1 MAGKGS
7 AALPYARLLILFV
20 ALLAGCA
27 GQTPRGTGSAE
38 PGYVI
43 VQRGDTLSAIARR
56 AGIPL
61 LRLERF
67 NPGVDARDLAIGQRL
82 MLPGQN
88 ERAPGS
94 GQYRYEV
101 RRGDSIGRIA
111 RRFDT
116 STSRIMAANRGLD
129 ADRLQIGQLI
139 TVPVRDAPS
148 PGAGTTA
155 GPAPAASLPPDAGPW
170 AWPVQRPE
178 VVREFGPDER
188 DTLQPM
194 LVNAGGDQR
203 ARAVAPG
210 TVRFAGTMRQL
221 GGVIIVHHAQNLQSV
236 YAYCDRLMVD
246 DGRRVETGTP
256 LCEVRRT
263 DSGHHSLLFDVRL
276 AGRPFNPRQII
287 Q

>member
-1 MAGKGS
+1 M
-7 AALPYARLLILFV
+7 LFIV
-20 ALLAGCA
+20 LLAGCA
-27 GQTPRGTGSAE
+27 GQTPRGSKGAE

-43 VQRGDTLSAIARR
+43 VQRGDTLNAIARR

-67 NPGVDARDLAIGQRL
+67 NPGIDARDLNIGQRL
-82 MLPGQN
+82 VLPGQN

-94 GQYRYEV
+94 GQYRYQI
-101 RRGDSIGRIA
+101 RQGDSATRIA
-111 RRFDT
+111 ARFDT
-116 STSRIMAANRGLD
+116 SVSRIASANQGLD
-129 ADRLQIGQLI
+129 IERLQVGRLI

-148 PGAGTTA
+148 PGTSTVPASA
-155 GPAPAASLPPDAGPW
+155 APAASVPPGAGPW

-178 VVREFGPDER
+178 VVREFGPDSR

-194 LVNAGGDQR
+194 LVNAGGDSR

-221 GGVIIVHHAQNLQSV
+221 GGVIIVHHADNLQSV

-256 LCEVRRT
+256 LCEVRRA
-263 DSGHHSLLFDVRL
+263 DSGRHSLLFDVRH
-276 AGRPFNPRQII
+276 AGRPFNPRQIM